1 MKFVFSPQ
9 CNKTALVRPVLVPAL
24 TVLCLPQAGS
34 PPGSGGASFAAG
46 PACSRSG
53 QSPSTTSLTARHCC
67 TSSTSR
73 RGTSPTTAG
82 TGTLPGG
89 TRPWLGLVRWGRELP
104 SREGRHRCSH
114 LAEMLLFP
122 HSVLIF
128 CGDMG
133 RGLLDLP
140 RCVWEPN
147 PILRPKLGATGH
159 SVKASWEEL
168 GRFWPASADQGLPP
182 AVPAD
187 GGSFGTP
194 CVGCGLDSSPRL
206 GCEGLCFSQVSRG
219 LL

>member
-1 MKFVFSPQ
+1 MLP
-9 CNKTALVRPVLVPAL
+9 PAL

-34 PPGSGGASFAAG
+34 PPGSGGASFAVG
-46 PACSRSG
+46 PACLRSG

-67 TSSTSR
+67 TSLTSR

-89 TRPWLGLVRWGRELP
+89 ARPWLGLVRWGRELLP
-104 SREGRHRCSH
+104 REGRHRCSH

-122 HSVLIF
+122 HSRLIF

-187 GGSFGTP
+187 GGRFGTP
-194 CVGCGLDSSPRL
+194 CVGCGLDGCPRL